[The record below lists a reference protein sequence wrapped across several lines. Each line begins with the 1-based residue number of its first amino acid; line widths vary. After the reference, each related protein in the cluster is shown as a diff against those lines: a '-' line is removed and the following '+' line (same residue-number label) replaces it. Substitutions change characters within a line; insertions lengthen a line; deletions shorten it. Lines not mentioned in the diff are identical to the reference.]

1 MLGNKPTVPGSGN
14 AYDPKNSYYNNY
26 HKKDATNLPSITPN
40 TNNSGM
46 TPNMPGSKGSSYAYR
61 NKSLPPGAGGGAAKY
76 TPGGMSG
83 AGDSAGGMGSYN

>member
-1 MLGNKPTVPGSGN
+1 
-14 AYDPKNSYYNNY
+14 
-26 HKKDATNLPSITPN
+26 
-40 TNNSGM
+40 M